1 MLIIVWYLLPV
12 SGNGI
17 MWWLKHA
24 TRRSCEDRTSKR
36 LKPSTL
42 TTNKAFNIHF
52 LLSFWNHSKI
62 SVLIPVYSNL
72 VTVHTEIK
80 RGLKMFFPYYSG
92 LRWLVICG
100 GMIAGLGGSSLLCFC
115 VSFFSFG
122 LINPVTRS
130 STRQLWRL
138 KSRTSW
144 RAFSS
149 LKKQI
154 FPFKSV
160 CGDS

>member
-1 MLIIVWYLLPV
+1 
-12 SGNGI
+12 

-24 TRRSCEDRTSKR
+24 TWRRSCEDRTSKR

-62 SVLIPVYSNL
+62 SVLIPIYSDL

-80 RGLKMFFPYYSG
+80 RGLKNVFFVLQWSKTTRYLWG
-92 LRWLVICG
+92 IRT
-100 GMIAGLGGSSLLCFC
+100 LCFC

-130 STRQLWRL
+130 STRQLWRP

-149 LKKQI
+149 LKKQARYFLLKVFVETAKRRAKATR
-154 FPFKSV
+154 FPFAKQGLNK
-160 CGDS
+160 C